1 MVNLDK
7 IASDNL
13 FCSPKEH
20 VANILKFSPK
30 FENSLSPSFV
40 KVSWISSFKVK
51 LCFPENNS
59 LKRSNTTVGKLDKY
73 FKIKDLPDKMEFKIN
88 PGLNSRFTLFKFF
101 FLS

>member
-1 MVNLDK
+1 MQFWLNSNSLSIKKLFNTSFSSSDLYLSEYIIVNLDNT
-7 IASDNL
+7 ASDNL

-30 FENSLSPSFV
+30 LENSLFPSFV

-59 LKRSNTTVGKLDKY
+59 LKRSSTTVGKFDKY
-73 FKIKDLPDKMEFKIN
+73 
-88 PGLNSRFTLFKFF
+88 
-101 FLS
+101 